1 MRRRNILTGTVT
13 AVAGLA
19 LMSGLTVAQQ
29 PADIDAV
36 KAANTAFYAALS
48 ARDAKAMEGLWA
60 NKPYVVNI
68 GPRSKSIDVGYAD
81 AVTKWMAG
89 VSDAFSE
96 LKASMTSIAQVQ
108 TDDKLAWVVGA
119 ESAADDAA
127 EVNGVDD
134 L

>member
-60 NKPYVVNI
+60 NKEPCADVVARRA
-68 GPRSKSIDVGYAD
+68 GALDVEHA
-81 AVTKWMAG
+81 ARHLH
-89 VSDAFSE
+89 E
-96 LKASMTSIAQVQ
+96 
-108 TDDKLAWVVGA
+108 KLLRRRALARERQRCLDGEEQA
-119 ESAADDAA
+119 RTQHRGEARH
-127 EVNGVDD
+127 
-134 L
+134 